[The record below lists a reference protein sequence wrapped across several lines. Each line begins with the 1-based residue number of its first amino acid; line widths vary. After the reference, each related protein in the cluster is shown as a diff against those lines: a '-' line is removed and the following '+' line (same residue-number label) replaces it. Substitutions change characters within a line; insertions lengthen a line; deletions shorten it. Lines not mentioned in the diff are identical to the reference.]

1 MKNLTKIFMAVVAL
15 FAVSCVTDTTE
26 DLGVNLGEG
35 QTTIS
40 ISLEES
46 RTHLGTEVD
55 GEYPLY
61 WSKGDK
67 IAVNGKASNAL
78 SEEYDGLQSATFK
91 IGGLLNFPRTIVY
104 PAPAEG
110 VTAATAGN
118 YPVTFAA
125 TQAYK
130 AGSFA
135 EGAAPMYAYQASSN
149 DAVALNHLSGVLR
162 LAPCGEGV
170 TLKALTVTAQT
181 GALAGNFD
189 VAADGTLTAHA
200 DATKS
205 VTVTFGEGLALG
217 ATEADAK
224 PIYVAVPAG
233 EFGAV
238 TVTLYTN
245 SGSMVR
251 RFQTND
257 NAIKAGKVREF
268 PAFAFKANG
277 EDDGSFLIYDEASL
291 REFAANV
298 ANIGEGKTYA
308 GAKVVA
314 NIDMT
319 NKTWSAI
326 EGFAGAFD
334 GDNHEIKGLTA
345 PLFGATTATSIKNVH
360 LTDVNI
366 NSSEI
371 LVGALACNVGLET
384 AVVENCSASGKM
396 VVTLNSPGS
405 TPHIAGIIGGETAS
419 TQTFSNL
426 INKVDVE
433 VGGACGQAA
442 YIAGCVARI
451 GNGAISQSA
460 NLGSICTKVTFSG
473 NYPLYVAGVAGL
485 ALTLSNCYNGSEDA
499 VNDKTK
505 GAITID
511 GSCSTVRFGG
521 IVSSGPQGMTYSNCK
536 NYGKL
541 LLTNNSSLSASLFMG
556 GIVGISQASTTPAK
570 YTSCENQGDIIIQA
584 SSIAKNC
591 RVGGFMG
598 SFQGSRDYYKITGGF
613 NNSGNI
619 LVENVAGAST
629 MQIGGFV
636 GYHDDTADPSSTG
649 VVKNSGTIT
658 YKANSAT
665 KVRIGGIIGDLNT
678 GFKDNSVTYENTGSI
693 FVTGK
698 DSSKGEFYVGGIAA
712 ASSTVYNSRSYAT
725 ITTTNCQYVGAIVG
739 NEYVAGQVNKSHCGG
754 VIVKDGSTN
763 VLDQDNYTEYIHG
776 GGVDP
781 ESEEEKVLVNVGE
794 NGWLND
800 TDKIAATA
808 VYKFIAGVKLN
819 SFNDFLA
826 WATAQTTATSTDNVE
841 LTTDI
846 TLPEGTVWTPIEGFN
861 GVLEGKNHSIIG
873 LTAPLFGATNASIQ
887 NLNLTNVDIDITEW
901 GTNYIGALATEING
915 MGAEV
920 KNCSVSGTLD
930 IDVEK
935 ATLYVGGV
943 IGNSKSTKTFSDLTN
958 SLNIT
963 VKGKYSSEMYCA
975 GCVYDHEGALS
986 NVRNLGAVKYSG
998 TSCSALRLA
1007 GITCGCADLVNCYNG
1022 SADNVNAG
1030 EIAIDGSCAGTR
1042 TGGLVGNASNGLTMT
1057 NCINYGKVYMS
1068 QNATT
1073 TGAAW
1078 LGGLVGMCQ
1087 NASIEVDGCENR
1099 GELAMEQS
1107 KSTAAVEIGGLLGR
1121 SHPHKNNSYRVT
1133 INNGFTNT
1141 GAINANPAS
1150 ATDVYIGGIYGRHG
1164 IPLRTTDESGV
1175 IRNTGAITYSGTAT
1189 GTVRVA
1195 GMMACTQRAL
1205 LSSLHYENTGNI
1217 TVTGTGDT
1225 AVWVGGF
1232 SASQDS
1238 NPIAVCNFRSFCKV
1252 KAVGYAK
1259 DAVGMVV
1266 SGAYDEKYTATNCH
1280 IGGSINL
1287 TGQEPDKMNAEE
1299 YYYIHIYGSSIDS
1312 AIADDNKC
1320 GYLEDNINSAPRDS
1334 YGKLIVFE

>member
-15 FAVSCVTDTTE
+15 FAVSCVTDPIE

-46 RTHLGTEVD
+46 RTHLGTEVNR
-55 GEYPLY
+55 EYPLY
-61 WSKGDK
+61 WSEGDK

-78 SEEYDGLQSATFK
+78 PKSAHGQQSATFT
-91 IGGLLNFPRTIVY
+91 LNGAVGFPRTIVY

-118 YPVTFAA
+118 YPVTFSA

-135 EGAAPMYAYQASSN
+135 EGAAPMYAYQSSSE
-149 DAVALNHLSGVLR
+149 ATVELQHLSGVLR
-162 LAPCGEGV
+162 LAPYGEGV
-170 TLKALTVTAQT
+170 TLKAVVVTAEN
-181 GALAGNFD
+181 GKLAGNFD
-189 VAADGTLTAHA
+189 VDSEGKLTAHA
-200 DATKS
+200 DAVNS
-205 VTVTFGEGLALG
+205 VTVTFGDGLALG
-217 ATEADAK
+217 TDAT

-233 EFGAV
+233 EFGVV
-238 TVTLYTN
+238 TVTLYTDK
-245 SGSMVR
+245 GSMSKS
-251 RFQTND
+251 FNTEG
-257 NAIKAGKVREF
+257 NAINAGKVREF
-268 PAFAFKANG
+268 PAFEFTASG
-277 EDDGSFLIYDEASL
+277 EAGDDFLIYDEASL

-298 ANIGEGKTYA
+298 ANIGEGKTYT
-308 GAKVVA
+308 GAKLVA
-314 NIDMT
+314 NVDITGKEWTSIT
-319 NKTWSAI
+319 N
-326 EGFAGAFD
+326 ENEFLLD
-334 GDNHEIKGLTA
+334 GCDHEIKGLTA
-345 PLFGATTATSIKNVH
+345 SLFEDTACSIKNLKLVN
-360 LTDVNI
+360 VNI
-366 NSSEI
+366 NETSRST
-371 LVGALACNVGLET
+371 VGALACNIT
-384 AVVENCSASGKM
+384 SANSVVENCSATGDA
-396 VVTLNSPGS
+396 VVNLASPNAEALIAGLIGS
-405 TPHIAGIIGGETAS
+405 TTS
-419 TQTFSNL
+419 TKTFSNL

-473 NYPLYVAGVAGL
+473 NYTLYIAGVAGL

-556 GIVGISQASTTPAK
+556 GIVGISQASTIPAK

-619 LVENVAGAST
+619 LVENVAGDGT

-636 GYHDDTADPSSTG
+636 GYHDDTANSSSTG

-678 GFKDNSVTYENTGSI
+678 GFEDNSVTYENTGSI

-698 DSSKGEFYVGGIAA
+698 DSSKEEFYVGGIAA

-781 ESEEEKVLVNVGE
+781 ESEEEKALVNEGE

-819 SFNDFLA
+819 SFNEFLA

-861 GVLEGKNHSIIG
+861 GVLEGKNHSISG
-873 LTAPLFGATNASIQ
+873 LTAPLFGATSASIQ
-887 NLNLTNVDIDITEW
+887 NLNLTDVDIDITEW

-915 MGAEV
+915 TGAEV

-943 IGNSKSTKTFSDLTN
+943 IGNSVSTETFSDLTN

-1022 SADNVNAG
+1022 SADNVKAG

-1073 TGAAW
+1073 TGSVW

-1087 NASIEVDGCENR
+1087 NADIEVDGCENH

-1107 KSTAAVEIGGLLGR
+1107 TSTAAVEIGGLLGR
-1121 SHPHKNNSYRVT
+1121 SHPNNSYRVT
-1133 INNGFTNT
+1133 INNSFTNT

-1164 IPLRTTDESGV
+1164 IPLKTTDENGV

-1217 TVTGTGDT
+1217 TVTGTGAT

-1238 NPIAVCNFRSFCKV
+1238 NPITVCNFRSFCKV
-1252 KAVGYAK
+1252 KAVGYAE

-1266 SGAYDEKYTATNCH
+1266 AGAYNEQYTATNCH

-1287 TGQEPDKMNAEE
+1287 TGQEPDKINAEE
-1299 YYYIHIYGSSIDS
+1299 FYYIHIYGSSIDP
-1312 AIADDNKC
+1312 AIADENKC
-1320 GYLEDNINSAPRDS
+1320 GYLEEDINSAPRDS
-1334 YGKLIVFE
+1334 YGKLIVF